1 MVLCFKARKSR
12 PCQALKIRLV
22 ETINHQFNKKE
33 KTAAILLP
41 THNSEKFLEAQ
52 IDSILSQKKINVH
65 FYISDDGSK
74 DRTLKII
81 NSYFKKYPKNFKKLF
96 KVNFYHP
103 SKNFFYL
110 ISKVPQIYKY
120 YSLSDHDD
128 VWLDDKLLKSINF
141 IDKGFNVY
149 GCRAKIVDEKL
160 RFLGYSTD
168 FNLQPSFANAIVQG
182 LFSNS
187 TTVFD
192 CNVLRLIKKKIDF
205 LLKTDFDPSWIVY
218 LISTFYGLKVYY
230 DRVPRILYRQHMQ
243 NNMGS
248 GRLFFSR
255 LKRLYLFLKGNN
267 KHTNNLHIDFLK
279 SLSGKK
285 PEANVKLLNNFQHMR
300 NKMYFYKF
308 NTDFFRKTGIYRQ
321 TKIGNF
327 FLKLGIFLNLE

>member
-1 MVLCFKARKSR
+1 MKILNHNQLC
-12 PCQALKIRLV
+12 
-22 ETINHQFNKKE
+22 KK
-33 KTAAILLP
+33 KKNVAILLT

-96 KVNFYHP
+96 KVNFRHCG
-103 SKNFFYL
+103 KNFFYL

-128 VWLDDKLLKSINF
+128 VWLNDKLLKSINF

-149 GCRAKIVDEKL
+149 GSSLKIVDEKL

-192 CNVLRLIKKKIDF
+192 CNVLTLIKKKTDI
-205 LLKTDFDPSWIVY
+205 LIKGDFDTSWIVY

-230 DRVPRILYRQHMQ
+230 DRVPRILYRQHAQ
-243 NNMGS
+243 NIIGS
-248 GRLFFSR
+248 GRSFFSR
-255 LKRLYLFLKGNN
+255 LKRLYFFLRGNN
-267 KHTNNLHIDFLK
+267 KNTNNQHIDLLK
-279 SLSGKK
+279 SFIDKQ
-285 PEANVKLLNNFQHMR
+285 PEANVKLLNNFQYMR
-300 NKMYFYKF
+300 SKMYFYKF
-308 NTDFFRKTGIYRQ
+308 SIDFFRKTGIYRQ
-321 TKIGNF
+321 TETSNF